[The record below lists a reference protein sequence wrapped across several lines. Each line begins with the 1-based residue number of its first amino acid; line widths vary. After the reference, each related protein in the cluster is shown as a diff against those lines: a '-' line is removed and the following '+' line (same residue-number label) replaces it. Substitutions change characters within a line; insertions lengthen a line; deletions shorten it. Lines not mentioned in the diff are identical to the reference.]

1 MEKVLH
7 IEREAGGHNSNTGFA
22 GEFKLP
28 YVGPLTFLNFVE
40 NFCSI
45 YKRKRSVQKSEDKRL
60 SKALETLEKTSV
72 EVSTTR
78 ETLSTLQKKYS
89 IVCEQCALLLKQ
101 LTKKSCQVR
110 TCTYTYPS
118 VANLM

>member
-7 IEREAGGHNSNTGFA
+7 IERKAGGHNSNTGFA

-40 NFCSI
+40 NFCGI
-45 YKRKRSVQKSEDKRL
+45 YNCKKSALKSEEKRL
-60 SKALETLEKTSV
+60 SKALEALEKTAV
-72 EVSTTR
+72 EVSTMK
-78 ETLSTLQKKYS
+78 ETLSTLQREHS

-101 LTKKSCQVR
+101 LTNKSCQVHVHIHVYIWR
-110 TCTYTYPS
+110 
-118 VANLM
+118 LKL